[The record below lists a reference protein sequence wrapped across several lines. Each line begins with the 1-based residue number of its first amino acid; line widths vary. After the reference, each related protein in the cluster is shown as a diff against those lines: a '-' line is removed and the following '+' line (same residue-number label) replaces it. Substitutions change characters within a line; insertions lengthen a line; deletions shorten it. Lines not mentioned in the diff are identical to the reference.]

1 MSPVPLESSQLLAQT
16 ATAVADCKES
26 VHESDA
32 LDEALVESFPAS
44 DPVAVSVTRIA
55 VGT

>member
-16 ATAVADCKES
+16 APVVADCKES

>member
-1 MSPVPLESSQLLAQT
+1 MPPVTLESAHLPRQT
-16 ATAVADCKES
+16 APVVADCKES
-26 VHESDA
+26 IHESDA